1 MSADAITRSGGAT
14 AADVLADALKIA
26 HKQTTELTVDD
37 LPLPSAPITE
47 PAEGVSEAAELV
59 ASLIPVLPDETVL
72 DLGRLLQRH
81 LTTFSSQATRY
92 ARLGLL
98 IDLVSDGSGVV
109 PTTREYEAARAERAA
124 LGETDWPAHSSL
136 HAAYGTWTKAVR
148 AAMLLWR
155 DGTGARVPASNHHH
169 EFRGMYSHDEAIGAL
184 QACRD
189 AIGDSPTEGE
199 YREWRQTARELA
211 RNAGVPYAR
220 HPSGPAWR
228 RLFGTWTQFLAA
240 AQRSA
245 ASRPTSGR

>member
-1 MSADAITRSGGAT
+1 MSADAINPLGGAT
-14 AADVLADALKIA
+14 AVDVLVATLKIA
-26 HKQTTELTVDD
+26 GEQTTELTVDD
-37 LPLPSAPITE
+37 ITLPAAK

-59 ASLIPVLPDETVL
+59 ASLIPALPEETVL

-81 LTTFSSQATRY
+81 LTTFSPQETRY
-92 ARLGLL
+92 VRLGLL

-109 PTTREYEAARAERAA
+109 PTTREYETARAERAA
-124 LGETDWPAHSSL
+124 LGETEWPAHSSL

-169 EFRGMYSHDEAIGAL
+169 EFRGMYSYDEAVAAL

-189 AIGDSPTEGE
+189 AIGAWPTEGE

-220 HPSGPAWR
+220 HPSGQAWR
-228 RLFGTWTQFLAA
+228 RLFGIWAQFLAA
-240 AQRSA
+240 AQRAAAGQSPSA
-245 ASRPTSGR
+245 AER